1 MNIGG
6 IFAMITATICCK
18 QATCQLVGIFVVLV
32 FFVSA
37 AKAQTVNLDNGKA
50 EFLENCAA
58 CHPDGGNIIDQRKT
72 LSKRD
77 RQKYGIRTAADII
90 KIMRKPGERM
100 MRFDEEALSEA
111 KAKKIA
117 EYILNTFK

>member
-1 MNIGG
+1 MV
-6 IFAMITATICCK
+6 TSTICCK
-18 QATCQLVGIFVVLV
+18 QATCQLVGIFVISAILV
-32 FFVSA
+32 STV
-37 AKAQTVNLDNGKA
+37 KAQTVNIDNGKA

-72 LSKRD
+72 LSNKD
-77 RQKYGIRTAADII
+77 RQKYGIKTAADII

-100 MRFDEEALSEA
+100 MRFDEEVLSEA